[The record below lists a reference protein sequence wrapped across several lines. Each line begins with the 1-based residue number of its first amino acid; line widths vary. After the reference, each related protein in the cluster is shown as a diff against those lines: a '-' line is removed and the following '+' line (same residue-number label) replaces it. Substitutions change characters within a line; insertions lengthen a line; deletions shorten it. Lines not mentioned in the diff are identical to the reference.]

1 MCLVQLGKQV
11 YLVESDLAMYRFIDQ
26 TNVEVDASEQGWKMY
41 VYVHQAAGDEFDSVT
56 DRWQDGKGSEQAAA
70 ARPLIVI
77 VVIKHLIT

>member
-11 YLVESDLAMYRFIDQ
+11 YLVESDLAMYRFI
-26 TNVEVDASEQGWKMY
+26 VEVDASEQGWKMY
-41 VYVHQAAGDEFDSVT
+41 VYVHQAAGDEFDSDT